1 MPADPRPDSHVLDR
15 APETRRRDAE
25 DTEQSLRRSLYEP
38 SAELTALSH
47 EVIGAA
53 IEVHRH
59 LGPGFTEV
67 MYRRAL
73 CRELARRHLPFESEV
88 TFHIDYKGD
97 AIGEL
102 RLDLIVDQ
110 RLLVELKAVERLSSV
125 HTAQAISY
133 LRASG
138 LQLGLI
144 LNFNVAALHQGIKR
158 VVWSR

>member
-1 MPADPRPDSHVLDR
+1 M
-15 APETRRRDAE
+15 
-25 DTEQSLRRSLYEP
+25 YEP
-38 SAELTALSH
+38 SAELSALSH

-73 CRELARRHLPFESEV
+73 CRELARRQIPFEVEV

-102 RLDLIVDQ
+102 RLDLIIDD
-110 RLLVELKAVERLSSV
+110 RLLVELKAVERLTSV
-125 HTAQAISY
+125 HTAQVISY

-138 LQLGLI
+138 LILGLI

-158 VVWSR
+158 VVWSQ